1 MVLVIALGAV
11 TGAINGLIRTRIGI
25 PSFIVTLAMLVAYR
39 SGALIASGERPL
51 TTRGRTPFYELTGGE
66 LFGIIPW
73 HVVWMLVIM
82 AIGGLVLARTR
93 FGYHLYATGGN
104 LEAARFSGIDT
115 DRIKLAA
122 FILTGALCGL
132 VGALLFGYL
141 RVAEPTTGTGFEFRV
156 IGAVIVG
163 GVALTGG
170 RGTIYGSLIGA
181 LIISMITSGL
191 VLYGLLAGR
200 RRCRH
205 RRPDHRRRHPRSGGA
220 PRRRRAGSARWAE
233 PISRESAPPA
243 DP

>member
-11 TGAINGLIRTRIGI
+11 TGAINGLIVTRIGI

-39 SGALIASGERPL
+39 SAALIASGEAPL
-51 TTRGRTPFYELTGGE
+51 ATRGRTPFYELTGGE

-73 HVVWMLVIM
+73 HVVWMLAIM

-104 LEAARFSGIDT
+104 LEAARFAGIDT
-115 DRIKLAA
+115 DRIKLTA

-156 IGAVIVG
+156 IGAVIV
-163 GVALTGG
+163 A
-170 RGTIYGSLIGA
+170 A
-181 LIISMITSGL
+181 
-191 VLYGLLAGR
+191 
-200 RRCRH
+200 
-205 RRPDHRRRHPRSGGA
+205 
-220 PRRRRAGSARWAE
+220 
-233 PISRESAPPA
+233 SR
-243 DP
+243 